1 MNESVALCDYCNSTK
16 AKGYVNAILRTFLR
30 NEKQID
36 YGNLTGEAKLSI
48 EYSCPKWLVKKWNS
62 ELGEQR
68 AMQMINSCFGRPPI
82 YARVNTVRY
91 AVDDVIGE
99 LESEGISAAKNSLI
113 DACIELA
120 NTKGIEQS
128 SAYKKG
134 MFHIQDISSQI
145 CCKIAAPMFN
155 ETVVDLCSAP
165 GGKTFTC
172 AEIMNDRGRIY
183 SYDLYDGKVSV
194 IANTAKRLGLTIIT
208 AAENDATKFNPDI
221 PKADRVIC
229 DVPCSGLGVIRRKP
243 EIKYK
248 PMKQLETLP
257 DTQRKII
264 NNAAE
269 YVKPGGTL
277 VYSTCTVSRTEN
289 DDIVDEFLK
298 EHSDFVP
305 VVVPLNIKGLEDGY
319 KRTML
324 PCDVNGD
331 GFFTATLRK
340 VK

>member
-1 MNESVALCDYCNSTK
+1 
-16 AKGYVNAILRTFLR
+16 
-30 NEKQID
+30 
-36 YGNLTGEAKLSI
+36 
-48 EYSCPKWLVKKWNS
+48 
-62 ELGEQR
+62 
-68 AMQMINSCFGRPPI
+68 
-82 YARVNTVRY
+82 
-91 AVDDVIGE
+91 
-99 LESEGISAAKNSLI
+99 
-113 DACIELA
+113 
-120 NTKGIEQS
+120 
-128 SAYKKG
+128 
-134 MFHIQDISSQI
+134 
-145 CCKIAAPMFN
+145 MFN

-183 SYDLYDGKVSV
+183 SFDLYDGKVSV
-194 IANTAKRLGLTIIT
+194 ITNTAKRLGLTIIT

-305 VVVPLNIKGLEDGY
+305 VVVPLNIKGLEDSY